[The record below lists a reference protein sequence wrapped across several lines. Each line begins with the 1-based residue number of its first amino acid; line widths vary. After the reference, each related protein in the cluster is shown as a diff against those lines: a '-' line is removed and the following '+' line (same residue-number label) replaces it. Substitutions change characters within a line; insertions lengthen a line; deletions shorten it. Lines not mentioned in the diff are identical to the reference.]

1 MGQAE
6 ECMCPGSRRHGCS
19 LSVLISYPPSSS
31 TATTLSLT
39 SRAKRTA
46 LKLAASRVPV
56 ANRYTTL
63 STTEW
68 VQKHARP
75 ENCVAFFAMIAAI
88 SASDTLSWE
97 RLQLTELVTCVQ
109 VIRVIFDFI
118 FDYAYDGE
126 LFNTLAT
133 SPRTAVFINF
143 LPSFL
148 GPRCPRGLGA
158 ELRWLGDA
166 ERDEPRRGYRG
177 N

>member
-1 MGQAE
+1 
-6 ECMCPGSRRHGCS
+6 
-19 LSVLISYPPSSS
+19 
-31 TATTLSLT
+31 
-39 SRAKRTA
+39 
-46 LKLAASRVPV
+46 
-56 ANRYTTL
+56 
-63 STTEW
+63 
-68 VQKHARP
+68 
-75 ENCVAFFAMIAAI
+75 MIAAI

-148 GPRCPRGLGA
+148 RVCRPTWTGSGTSLAWRC
-158 ELRWLGDA
+158 
-166 ERDEPRRGYRG
+166 
-177 N
+177 